1 MYSDT
6 KLSNATSLHFTLC
19 YTAYGPALS
28 PILLLL
34 LLFISSTPSIASLLH
49 CIFHS
54 FPLRQ
59 FGAEVV
65 GGDWGRLQNEA
76 ACWENRLV
84 LLPITFERGSSLK
97 PILFCFFLF
106 LSAEVLLQCHGGR
119 AAGFPQVPAPAQT
132 QAPTT
137 RHGENGGGHQ
147 HAHLQRP
154 QTARERD
161 HGLKWESQSLSH
173 PLCCREELCRDTGE
187 RGQGKW

>member
-1 MYSDT
+1 MYSDS
-6 KLSNATSLHFTLC
+6 KLSNAPSLHSTPC
-19 YTAYGPALS
+19 YTAYGPAHS
-28 PILLLL
+28 STLLL
-34 LLFISSTPSIASLLH
+34 LLFPSSTPSIASLLH
-49 CIFHS
+49 CIFHR

-76 ACWENRLV
+76 ARGENSLV
-84 LLPITFERGSSLK
+84 LLPITFGQGKQSEIYSVL
-97 PILFCFFLF
+97 LFFLSP
-106 LSAEVLLQCHGGR
+106 SAEVLLQCHGGR

-132 QAPTT
+132 QTPAT

-161 HGLKWESQSLSH
+161 HGLTWESQSLSY
-173 PLCCREELCRDTGE
+173 PLCCREELCRDTVE
-187 RGQGKW
+187 KGQGKW